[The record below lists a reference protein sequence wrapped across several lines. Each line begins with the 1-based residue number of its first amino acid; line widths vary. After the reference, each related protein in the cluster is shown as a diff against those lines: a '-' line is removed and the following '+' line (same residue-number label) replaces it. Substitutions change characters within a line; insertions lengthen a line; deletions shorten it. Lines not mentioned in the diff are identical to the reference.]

1 MLAIQQEA
9 GRTCLCCQMGLKRCM
24 QDDLDMDDSYADD
37 IEETNDQEQE
47 TYGEYQR
54 FLERERER
62 ATQEQARVP
71 SDQNNGFITPSRRT
85 HILQQL
91 AMSNIFLPLKAKL

>member
-1 MLAIQQEA
+1 MLSIQQEA
-9 GRTCLCCQMGLKRCM
+9 GKTCLCCQMGLKRCL
-24 QDDLDMDDSYADD
+24 QDELDMDDSYADD
-37 IEETNDQEQE
+37 IEETNDEEQE

-54 FLERERER
+54 FLERER
-62 ATQEQARVP
+62 ATQEQSRRP
-71 SDQNNGFITPSRRT
+71 TDQINGFITPSRRT

>member
-1 MLAIQQEA
+1 
-9 GRTCLCCQMGLKRCM
+9 MGLKRCM